1 MKKEVIINA
10 TSGYLMFLVS
20 LLALASGIYCL
31 SQSYV
36 ILGIASLF
44 IFIFLVPGFF
54 IINPNNSKVLL
65 LFGAYT
71 GTVKESGF
79 YWVLPFY
86 AKYAISMKARNF
98 ESERI
103 KVNDKL
109 GNPIMISSILVWK
122 VDDTYKALYEVDNF
136 EEFVKVQTDSAVRKL
151 AGSFPYDQFED
162 EKASITLSS
171 NFEDVNKSLEEEV
184 SERLKLAGITVIEAR
199 IGYLAYAPEIAQAM
213 LKRQQATAIIAARSK
228 MVEGAVG
235 MVEGA
240 LKLLS
245 NKKIV
250 ELDEEKKA
258 AMVSNLLVVLCGDK
272 ETAPVINAGTL
283 NQ

>member
-1 MKKEVIINA
+1 MKTEISKKPANGFVMTA
-10 TSGYLMFLVS
+10 LLLVT
-20 LLALASGIYCL
+20 AIGTAYCISHNIL
-31 SQSYV
+31 ILGV
-36 ILGIASLF
+36 ILLVIS
-44 IFIFLVPGFF
+44 IFIAPGFF
-54 IINPNNSKVLL
+54 IINPNSSRVLL
-65 LFGAYT
+65 MFGAYS
-71 GTVKESGF
+71 GTIKQNGF
-79 YWVLPFY
+79 FWMLPFY
-86 AKYAISMKARNF
+86 LKPEISLRARNF

-109 GNPIMISSILVWK
+109 GNPIMISTILVWK
-122 VDDTYKALYEVDNF
+122 VDDTFKAMFEVDNY
-136 EEFVKVQTDSAVRKL
+136 EAFVKIQTDSAVRKL

-162 EKASITLSS
+162 EKASVTLSS

-184 SERLKLAGITVIEAR
+184 SERLKLAGLTVIEAR

-245 NKKIV
+245 SKKIV

-272 ETAPVINAGTL
+272 ETSPVINTGTL